1 MTDGT
6 LVLTA
11 RDVANLLDLRACIDG
26 VEAALCDH
34 EAGHSLGPTSLGLM
48 LPNGSFHVKAAGL
61 SRGGRSF
68 IAAKANVNLPGNP
81 ARHGRPTIQGVL
93 ILADAEDGRPV
104 AVMDSTVITTVRT
117 GATTAVAARHLALP
131 DADTITIVGCGEQ
144 GRIQLQS
151 IAAVRRLKRAWAI
164 DIDRDKAR
172 AYAREM
178 SAELG
183 FAIDATDDLRGSIA
197 RSQMC
202 VTCTT
207 SHAPVLTPDCLHP
220 GLFIAAV
227 GADNPGKQELDPRV
241 LPGGKVVVDSLDA
254 CATGGELHHALE
266 ARVMTRDEVHGE
278 LSGVVVGRVQRRSAA
293 DEIFVFDSTGTA
305 LQDVAAA
312 VLVYTNAI
320 ADGSGIN
327 VPLGAR

>member
-26 VEAALCDH
+26 VEAALREH
-34 EAGHSLGPTSLGLM
+34 EAGHSLGPTSLELM

-61 SRGGRSF
+61 SWGGRSF

-144 GRIQLQS
+144 GRMQLQS
-151 IAAVRRLKRAWAI
+151 IAAVRRLKRAWAF

-178 SAELG
+178 SAQLG

-197 RSQMC
+197 RCQIC

-207 SHAPVLTPDCLHP
+207 SHAPVLTPGCLHP

-241 LPGGKVVVDSLDA
+241 LAGGKVVVDSLDA
-254 CATGGELHHALE
+254 CATGGELHHALD
-266 ARVMTRDEVHGE
+266 AGVMSRDEVHGE
-278 LSGVVVGRVQRRSAA
+278 LSGVAVGRVPGRSTG

-305 LQDVAAA
+305 LQDGAAA
-312 VLVYTNAI
+312 MLVYTNAI
-320 ADGSGIN
+320 AAGCGVNAS
-327 VPLGAR
+327 LGTR